1 MEFFQEI
8 ICLKKIKDRVYIINL
23 DEYTDVCMYWI
34 ALFCRNSEIIHLDS
48 FGVEHVPEEIREFI
62 GNKIIK
68 TNIFRVQS
76 NNSIM
81 HGYFCTWLIDFMLA
95 GKILVDFTSLLCP
108 YDFEKND
115 SVILNYFKNEW
126 N

>member
-8 ICLKKIKDRVYIINL
+8 ICLKKIKDRIYIINL

-34 ALFCRNSEIIHLDS
+34 ALFCRNSEIIYLDS

-81 HGYFCTWLIDFMLA
+81 HGCFCTWLIDFMLA
-95 GKILVDFTSLLCP
+95 GKTLVDFTSLLCP

-115 SVILNYFKNEW
+115 SLILNYFKNE
-126 N
+126 